1 MMMGILAAVPLSRGI
16 SSQGLMVAAGVLI
29 AAAVGG
35 VALVWLPML
44 ALLPLA
50 LLVAALLIASAP
62 FRAAFLVFGG
72 LTVLQSSDGVD
83 LIKFGYLLGAGV
95 AFVAALVNLRSLGA
109 TRSYQLLRAVIMVSL
124 LLASL
129 VALSIV
135 NSLAHG
141 TGLTLWVRDAAP
153 YLLFA
158 AVPVLV
164 LDLQSKTS
172 SKLVIAMFV
181 IAGMLAALSYTVEWF
196 DRRVLAELPIT
207 RIALP
212 SGALRSALYVFALSG
227 ALLAS
232 GSRARAG
239 WAMLAGLIYA
249 LTFITGTRSTSL
261 LLLLVAPV
269 VWLFAAKQARAITG
283 PTLRRRQSLA
293 EPFSSPC

>member
-1 MMMGILAAVPLSRGI
+1 MMGILAAVPLSRGI

-109 TRSYQLLRAVIMVSL
+109 TRSYQLLRAVIIVSL

-181 IAGMLAALSYTVEWF
+181 IAGMLAALSYTVEWL
-196 DRRVLAELPIT
+196 DRRVLVELPIT